1 MRKDYILS
9 FQDQKSGDTTAVV
22 NGSLQ
27 KEQVRGTHRSQFP
40 KKKKKNLYKVLI
52 LQGQGQWE
60 SLLKLA
66 QSPENHRLQIACAE
80 NDGEN

>member
-1 MRKDYILS
+1 MDLYKKNKYEAHTGLN
-9 FQDQKSGDTTAVV
+9 FQ
-22 NGSLQ
+22 
-27 KEQVRGTHRSQFP
+27 
-40 KKKKKNLYKVLI
+40 KKKIFLYKVLI